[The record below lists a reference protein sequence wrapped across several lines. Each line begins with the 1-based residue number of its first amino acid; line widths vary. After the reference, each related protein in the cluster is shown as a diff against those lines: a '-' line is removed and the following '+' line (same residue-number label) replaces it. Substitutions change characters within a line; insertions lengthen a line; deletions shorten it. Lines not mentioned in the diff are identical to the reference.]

1 MLQTKKRSY
10 RSTVNPYYS
19 TGIPGDYFE
28 CDNNEAILVQKLE
41 ALRNSNLAEIP
52 SLFAE
57 LESESL
63 HSSED
68 DPDLFFDEQCSSD
81 VEDDK
86 MGHESAHLDENLV
99 DHLDGEQISVHSSHS
114 CVSYQEIDPDEHD
127 TPEDSIHA
135 PLEKGL
141 PSSSLPDPTAE
152 TSHQRRPT
160 SSASSKQLKSSRSSK
175 SWEGSEIVLNES
187 SFVIDSSV
195 LRKLQQEME
204 NCNLQ
209 DHFEKNGKDRES
221 PTSVRDYLSTSS
233 PRSITNTKALDQ
245 DNCDMK
251 VGSTP
256 VTSSVSYIPEEANLD
271 TYPVKV
277 AGKKTG
283 SEYQRANSG
292 SNANFDTPKKGN
304 FARRW
309 SFSSS
314 VAEEDENEEE
324 MDSFN
329 PEPSYRPFSAVS
341 SYKSH
346 SRSRSSS
353 IRSLGSTRNRH
364 RPTSAKSSS
373 SSVVSESLEKQEL
386 FLKLSD
392 EDDLKDFKHI
402 NNFTYEGDYLFSRI
416 LRERTR
422 IELKRQMLSTPDK
435 ELYVETAK
443 SEWTKRETESSCSE
457 SVYGDRSVY
466 FMI

>member
-1 MLQTKKRSY
+1 
-10 RSTVNPYYS
+10 V
-19 TGIPGDYFE
+19 
-28 CDNNEAILVQKLE
+28 
-41 ALRNSNLAEIP
+41 
-52 SLFAE
+52 
-57 LESESL
+57 
-63 HSSED
+63 
-68 DPDLFFDEQCSSD
+68 
-81 VEDDK
+81 
-86 MGHESAHLDENLV
+86 
-99 DHLDGEQISVHSSHS
+99 
-114 CVSYQEIDPDEHD
+114 
-127 TPEDSIHA
+127 

-141 PSSSLPDPTAE
+141 PSSSLPDPTAK
-152 TSHQRRPT
+152 TSHERRPT
-160 SSASSKQLKSSRSSK
+160 SSASSKQLKPSRSLK

-233 PRSITNTKALDQ
+233 PRSITNTKALEQ
-245 DNCDMK
+245 DHCNVK
-251 VGSTP
+251 LGSTEP
-256 VTSSVSYIPEEANLD
+256 VTSSVSYIQEQANLD
-271 TYPVKV
+271 AYPVKV
-277 AGKKTG
+277 AGKKTS
-283 SEYQRANSG
+283 SESQRANLG
-292 SNANFDTPKKGN
+292 INADSNPPKKGLSI
-304 FARRW
+304 ARRW

-314 VAEEDENEEE
+314 VAEEDENEE

-353 IRSLGSTRNRH
+353 TRSLGSNRH
-364 RPTSAKSSS
+364 RPMSAKSTS

-386 FLKLSD
+386 YLKLSD
-392 EDDLKDFKHI
+392 EEDLKDFKHI
-402 NNFTYEGDYLFSRI
+402 NNFTYEGDYLLSRI

-443 SEWTKRETESSCSE
+443 SELTKRETDSTCSE

>member
-10 RSTVNPYYS
+10 RSTVHPYYS
-19 TGIPGDYFE
+19 TGIP
-28 CDNNEAILVQKLE
+28 
-41 ALRNSNLAEIP
+41 
-52 SLFAE
+52 E

-141 PSSSLPDPTAE
+141 PSSSVPQPDP
-152 TSHQRRPT
+152 RT

-187 SFVIDSSV
+187 SFVIDSSI
-195 LRKLQQEME
+195 LRNLQQEME

-209 DHFEKNGKDRES
+209 DHFEKNGKDRKS

-251 VGSTP
+251 LGSIP

-292 SNANFDTPKKGN
+292 SNANFDTPKKEN

-353 IRSLGSTRNRH
+353 TRSLGSNRH

>member
-10 RSTVNPYYS
+10 RSTVHPYYS

-28 CDNNEAILVQKLE
+28 CESNEAILVQKLE
-41 ALRNSNLAEIP
+41 TLRNSNLAEIP

-68 DPDLFFDEQCSSD
+68 DPDLFFDEQCSCSS
-81 VEDDK
+81 VKDDK
-86 MGHESAHLDENLV
+86 IGHESAHLDENLV
-99 DHLDGEQISVHSSHS
+99 DHLDGEQVSVHSSHS

-127 TPEDSIHA
+127 APEDSIHV

-141 PSSSLPDPTAE
+141 PSSLLPDPTAK

-160 SSASSKQLKSSRSSK
+160 SSASSKQLKPSRSLK

-204 NCNLQ
+204 HCNLQ
-209 DHFEKNGKDRES
+209 VHFEKNGKDRES

-233 PRSITNTKALDQ
+233 PRSITNTKALEQ
-245 DNCDMK
+245 DHCDTK
-251 VGSTP
+251 LGSTP
-256 VTSSVSYIPEEANLD
+256 VTSTVSYIPEEANLD

-277 AGKKTG
+277 AGKKTS
-283 SEYQRANSG
+283 SEYQRAQLG
-292 SNANFDTPKKGN
+292 SNANFDTPKKEN

-353 IRSLGSTRNRH
+353 TRSLGSNRH

-373 SSVVSESLEKQEL
+373 SSVVSESLERQEL